1 MGESVRFGGAD
12 HQLKDGRTQ
21 LAYKAEHAMDL
32 DTGAVVALTVQ
43 PADRGDPESLRAT
56 LGKAGRVMAEMR
68 ARRPKPRRSDR

>member
-1 MGESVRFGGAD
+1 
-12 HQLKDGRTQ
+12 
-21 LAYKAEHAMDL
+21 MDL